1 MKWTCGGVRGRRPE
15 LFGASWAAD
24 EVFPTH
30 LSVADQ
36 ARGAELRYELSS
48 AEATSRHLV
57 NRFHG
62 N

>member
-36 ARGAELRYELSS
+36 AQRRGTALRVVVSGSYEP
-48 AEATSRHLV
+48 ASRY
-57 NRFHG
+57 
-62 N
+62 